1 MALGDVVLS
10 VDGESMQGQS
20 ISTLKQRIVGAVG
33 SFVSISFDSVWYSHP
48 SSFIHMCCALT
59 SYISLQACEKS
70 RGINEPQ

>member
-48 SSFIHMCCALT
+48 SSFIRMYCALT

-70 RGINEPQ
+70 RGINKSQ